1 MRVGGISSHVA
12 RVEMIGQIID
22 TQRECDAVFLR
33 DLKFLCHFYIE
44 RDEAREASLVC
55 VAQSDEV
62 LLRVTNRVRKTV
74 ACFKDGRERNVTRER
89 ERAPRQQAIRGGKRQ
104 DVKLRLAQGGRR
116 G

>member
-1 MRVGGISSHVA
+1 MWIGHVGSNVA

-22 TQRECDAVFLR
+22 TQRKGDAVFLR

-62 LLRVTNRVRKTV
+62 LLRVTHRVRKTV

-89 ERAPRQQAIRGGKRQ
+89 ERAPREQAIGGVKRQ
-104 DVKLRLAQGGRR
+104 I
-116 G
+116 